1 MAHSSQDVADR
12 LTAALETG
20 DADLMESLLDPA
32 VRWGGEQ
39 ETEETCHSR
48 DDVLAW
54 YRTLHGSRARVEVA
68 DVVVRDGSVVL
79 SMAITGSEA
88 GPRGQLPDLVHQ
100 VFHLEADLVIDIRG
114 YPQREDALAWA
125 DTPIVRN

>member
-1 MAHSSQDVADR
+1 MAHSSQDVADQ

-20 DADLMESLLDPA
+20 DAHLMEPLLDPA
-32 VRWGGEQ
+32 ARWGGEQ

-48 DDVLAW
+48 GDVLTW
-54 YRTLHGSRARVEVA
+54 YRRLYDSGVRVEVT
-68 DVVVRDGSVVL
+68 DIVVRERSVVL
-79 SMAITGSEA
+79 SMALTGSKT

-100 VFHLEADLVIDIRG
+100 VFHLEAGLVIDIRG